1 MQGVGRKRGLLED
14 LEIAERVE
22 ALRLQRLRRVDEGLT
37 VLKRVCG
44 AAGLSEGARARL
56 VRDLF
61 EYEDD
66 SRAEAEAEAAAPTPA
81 AAVDTTTT
89 TTTLTHLSA
98 AESEEDEEGGPV
110 YRPVSPG
117 YSPCEAEATPEPVM
131 VVGPGSGPVTVA
143 GMALELGLHDA
154 LSAGG
159 RKGLGKMVSKAW
171 RAEHGGEEPAKF
183 RQPWGRGVRVVNA
196 YGEGDRALIERVA
209 RGYAA
214 RRECE

>member
-44 AAGLSEGARARL
+44 ASGLSEGARARL

-110 YRPVSPG
+110 SPG

-154 LSAGG
+154 LRAGG

-214 RRECE
+214 RREHE

>member
-1 MQGVGRKRGLLED
+1 MGRKRGLLED

-44 AAGLSEGARARL
+44 ASGLSEGARARL

-61 EYEDD
+61 ECGVDAKADAVAGDEPVVVN
-66 SRAEAEAEAAAPTPA
+66 AAAA
-81 AAVDTTTT
+81 TT

-98 AESEEDEEGGPV
+98 AESEEDEEGG
-110 YRPVSPG
+110 PVSPG

-214 RRECE
+214 RRERE